1 MRVAAVCAI
10 YGGYDLV
17 PPVPPGFDDAV
28 LVTDRPVTSGWRNV
42 VLESDE
48 PPRLAAKLPRC
59 RPDRFTACEAS
70 VWMDG
75 TLHVRDERFARL
87 VRSQLADHELV
98 LWRHPEERDDLYE
111 EAAHCRDW
119 PKYRDEP
126 LDAQVAAYRAE
137 GVPEHG
143 GLWATGTI
151 ARRHTPAM
159 VRFGDAWLEEL
170 RRWTI
175 QDQVSLP
182 AVLWRLGI
190 VPAALPLDQFDND
203 LVDWV
208 PHAADLR
215 AQREHILDLER
226 TILRLEGEALHLR
239 TQDAALRRTLGRRSV
254 RLALGLAAA
263 AAPLLRVLRGRRPA
277 GVDRAGGAAGGEG
290 TGPEGGPGSASAGHG

>member
-1 MRVAAVCAI
+1 VRIAAVCAI

-28 LVTDRPVTSGWRNV
+28 LVTDRPVVSDWRNV
-42 VLESDE
+42 VVPSGEH
-48 PPRLAAKLPRC
+48 PRLAAKLPRC
-59 RPDRFTACEAS
+59 RPDRFTDADAS
-70 VWMDG
+70 MWMDG
-75 TLHVRDERFARL
+75 TLHVRDERLAATVRRL
-87 VRSQLADHELV
+87 LDEHDLV
-98 LWRHPEERDDLYE
+98 LWRHPEDRDDLYQ

-151 ARRHTPAM
+151 ARRHTAAM
-159 VRFGDAWLEEL
+159 ASLGDAWLEEM

-182 AVLWRLGI
+182 AVLWRRG
-190 VPAALPLDQFDND
+190 VRPAAFPFDQYDND

-226 TILRLEGEALHLR
+226 TIIHLEGEALHLR
-239 TQDAALRRTLGRRSV
+239 TQHAALERTLGRRSV
-254 RLALGLAAA
+254 RLALRLTGSI
-263 AAPLLRVLRGRRPA
+263 APLARALRRSR
-277 GVDRAGGAAGGEG
+277 AAGP
-290 TGPEGGPGSASAGHG
+290 GPRRDGG